1 VQLLKFG
8 FALGPTLAM
17 VAFLEVIVRE
27 YTPAGRAIQIVSTMA
42 ILGAIALAL
51 MISRSKKWL
60 SVPIGP
66 AWSALQSVP
75 LALFAVIV
83 PYAPSFVAVVR
94 MLGSEFPK
102 SFYSVDTPY
111 HLSQV
116 FSLLHGTGYPPAS
129 LNNLGAVFNYHYG
142 SQLLSASISTSTGIL
157 AHNSYLLITPI
168 VFLFSA
174 LCGLVILGSVQNSWQ
189 KKLIL
194 LFPLLCELSF
204 LGFNGSSLS
213 YITSIEGIRGGF
225 PHISITAATCLIL
238 FLLICFEL
246 STKSVITFGAILFIP
261 ALIVLFKSPFI
272 FSVVGFVVG
281 YIVRLALL
289 RELRWKHFA
298 IACFSALL
306 TLITIPL
313 VSMGANSFEFRGL
326 FGGLRLSFIT
336 TTQWLIVIF
345 VPFGLLTY
353 GRFRAAC
360 IDVFPHILACFIPVS
375 LYLSYFLKIDGT
387 IDNNLYQVTFPCSL
401 IAFFALF
408 RSINVGDIT
417 TIYSRTATVLFIA
430 GACLPM
436 IINRAHNLV
445 SVINQPIAWHEYV
458 DNQKLGECLKV
469 VPVQGSILV
478 TNDLRYPAENF
489 ARANLQMQI
498 PALFGHQMFAGNLP
512 YEKRFLNPE
521 YFRAQ
526 EVLVSGTVDTI
537 VRNAKLFGWTHVVLF
552 KRTSSVELPLKV
564 ICENSEVQIIKFP
577 SESVRG
583 D

>member
-1 VQLLKFG
+1 MQLLKFG
-8 FALGPTLAM
+8 FALGPTLAL

-27 YTPAGRAIQIVSTMA
+27 FMPAGSPIRIVSTVA
-42 ILGAIALAL
+42 LLAAIASAL
-51 MISRSKKWL
+51 MISRTKMWL
-60 SVPIGP
+60 SVPIAP
-66 AWSALQSVP
+66 VWSTLQSVP
-75 LALFAVIV
+75 LALCAVGV
-83 PYAPSFVAVVR
+83 PYAPSFVAVFR
-94 MLGSEFPK
+94 MLGSDFPK

-116 FSLLHGTGYPPAS
+116 FSLLQGTGYPPSS

-142 SQLLSASISTSTGIL
+142 SQLLSASISTSTGVL
-157 AHNSYLLITPI
+157 AHHSYLFITPI

-174 LCGLVILGSVQNSWQ
+174 LCGIAILSSVQSSWH

-204 LGFNGSSLS
+204 LGFNGNGLS
-213 YITSIEGIRGGF
+213 YIMSIEGIRGGF

-238 FLLICFEL
+238 FLLVSFEL
-246 STKSVITFGAILFIP
+246 SATSVFTFGAILFIP

-281 YIVRLALL
+281 YIVRLAIL
-289 RELRWKHFA
+289 RELRWKHFV
-298 IACFSALL
+298 IACLSALL
-306 TLITIPL
+306 TIITIPL
-313 VSMGANSFEFRGL
+313 VSMGATSFEFRGL
-326 FGGLRLSFIT
+326 FGGLRLSLIT
-336 TTQWLIVIF
+336 TSQWLIVFF
-345 VPFGLLTY
+345 VPFGLLAY

-360 IDVFPHILACFIPVS
+360 VDVFPHILACFIPVS
-375 LYLSYFLKIDGT
+375 LYLSYLLKIEGT

-408 RSINVGDIT
+408 RSINAGDLT
-417 TIYSRTATVLFIA
+417 TISARIATVVFIC
-430 GACLPM
+430 GACFPM

-445 SVINQPIAWHEYV
+445 SIINQPNAWHEYV

-489 ARANLQMQI
+489 VRANLQMQI

-512 YEKRFLNPE
+512 YEKRFLNSE

-526 EVLVSGTVDTI
+526 EVLVSGTVDT
-537 VRNAKLFGWTHVVLF
+537 VMRNGKLFGWTHAVLF
-552 KRTSSVELPLKV
+552 KRAPSVELPFKV
-564 ICENSEVQIIKFP
+564 ICENSEVQIVEFSYEP
-577 SESVRG
+577 SREK
-583 D
+583 